1 MVQNILTISKHS
13 KMLMKLTI
21 SFNKSKNNNEMDI
34 SKQSKIYN
42 ELPINIKMVSDD
54 NNSNKKI
61 KKLKTKEIDEIF
73 TDI

>member
-1 MVQNILTISKHS
+1 
-13 KMLMKLTI
+13 MKLTI

-54 NNSNKKI
+54 NNSNTKI

>member
-1 MVQNILTISKHS
+1 
-13 KMLMKLTI
+13 MKLTI